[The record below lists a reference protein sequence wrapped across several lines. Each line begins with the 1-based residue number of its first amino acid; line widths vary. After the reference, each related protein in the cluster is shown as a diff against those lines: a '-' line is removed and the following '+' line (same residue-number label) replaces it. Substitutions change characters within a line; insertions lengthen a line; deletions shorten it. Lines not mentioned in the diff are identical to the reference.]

1 MKTIIALIALSITTT
16 TFAAD
21 LNVQI
26 HKTITLKKVAK
37 DVYEKINEVTVT
49 NRNLLLN
56 NGQPNK
62 SSFKDVN
69 ADRMTYT
76 LDQNLL
82 RIQDEKEGVD
92 VEMGVVADRSL
103 FGKLRSFT
111 VAGDKIEKAYADS
124 LTRKGITSLR
134 DLDLKAAERKS
145 LVVGNQ
151 VCTVEKSSE
160 LLTCE
165 QEITLKVTNNGAIL
179 TAALF
184 ILDAQI

>member
-1 MKTIIALIALSITTT
+1 MKTMLALIALSMTTT

-37 DVYEKINEVTVT
+37 DIYEKINEVTVT
-49 NRNLLLN
+49 NRNLSL

-62 SSFKDVN
+62 TSFKDVN
-69 ADRMTYT
+69 AERMTYT

-92 VEMGVVADRSL
+92 AEMGVVADRSL

-111 VAGDKIEKAYADS
+111 VAGDKLEKAYTDS
-124 LTRKGITSLR
+124 LTRKGITSLK
-134 DLDLKAAERKS
+134 DLDTKAAERKS

-151 VCTVEKSSE
+151 VCTADKASE

-165 QEITLKVTNNGAIL
+165 QDTTLNVTNNGAVL

-184 ILDAQI
+184 ILDVQI